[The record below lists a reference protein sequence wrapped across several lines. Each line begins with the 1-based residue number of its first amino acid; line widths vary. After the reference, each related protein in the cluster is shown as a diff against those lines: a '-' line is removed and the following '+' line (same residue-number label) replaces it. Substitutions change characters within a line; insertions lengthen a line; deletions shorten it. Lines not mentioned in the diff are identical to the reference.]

1 MKRYFKNKFFY
12 IMTVVVLLLTIV
24 PTVFYSMGLTFV
36 FRDAAAT
43 VLSPLQKA
51 FNYAA
56 EGIDGFAAYFHR
68 FDELTEENAALKE
81 KVAELEA
88 QIYDARELED
98 AYTWL
103 SGYLDLK
110 VQHTDF
116 KMMPAVVTG
125 RESGNYASVLTLDV
139 GSGAGIRRNMPVITS
154 VGIVGRVTEV
164 GYNWCKVTTI
174 VEAQSAVGA
183 FIERTDDVG
192 IAEGKFS
199 LSSDGLCELNYLP
212 TDSSVEEGDRVLSS
226 GFGSVYPRGLVIGY
240 VEEVGINP
248 YTRTPNVK
256 VRCAVDFSS
265 LTNVMIITDYTVS
278 VDDTDTG
285 VGRDTEN

>member
-1 MKRYFKNKFFY
+1 MKRFFKNKFFY
-12 IMTVVVLLLTIV
+12 IMTVIVLILTIV

-36 FRDAAAT
+36 FRDAVGT
-43 VLSPLQKA
+43 ILTPLQKA

-56 EGIDGFAAYFHR
+56 EGIDGFTAYFHR
-68 FDELTEENAALKE
+68 FDELKEENAALKE
-81 KVAELEA
+81 RVTELEA

-98 AYTWL
+98 AYAWL
-103 SGYLDLK
+103 SGFLDLK

-116 KMMPAVVTG
+116 RMMPASVTG

-139 GSGAGIRRNMPVITS
+139 GSAAGIRRNMPVITP

-174 VEAQSAVGA
+174 AEAQSAVGA

-192 IAEGKFS
+192 IAEGSFD
-199 LSSDGLCELNYLP
+199 LSFEGLCSLNYLP
-212 TDSSVEEGDRVLSS
+212 ADASVEEGDRVLSS
-226 GFGSVYPRGLVIGY
+226 GYGSVYPRGLVIGY
-240 VEEVGINP
+240 VEEVGVNP
-248 YTRTPNVK
+248 YTRTPDVK

-265 LTNVMIITDYTVS
+265 LTSVMVITDYTVS
-278 VDDTDTG
+278 MNDEG
-285 VGRDTEN
+285 QGAGRGQ

>member
-1 MKRYFKNKFFY
+1 
-12 IMTVVVLLLTIV
+12 MTVIVLVLTIV

-36 FRDAAAT
+36 FRDAVGT
-43 VLSPLQKA
+43 ILTPLQKA

-68 FDELTEENAALKE
+68 FDELKEENAALKE
-81 KVAELEA
+81 RVTELEA

-98 AYTWL
+98 AYAWL
-103 SGYLDLK
+103 SGFLDLK

-116 KMMPAVVTG
+116 RMMPASVTG

-139 GSGAGIRRNMPVITS
+139 GSAAGIRRNMPVITS

-164 GYNWCKVTTI
+164 GYNWCKVTTLA
-174 VEAQSAVGA
+174 EAQSAVGA

-192 IAEGKFS
+192 IAEGSFA
-199 LSSDGLCELNYLP
+199 LSFEGLCALNYLP
-212 TDSSVEEGDRVLSS
+212 ADASVEEGDRVLSS
-226 GFGSVYPRGLVIGY
+226 GYGSVYPRGLVIGY
-240 VEEVGINP
+240 VEEVGVNP
-248 YTRTPNVK
+248 YTRTPDVK

-265 LTNVMIITDYTVS
+265 LTSVMVITDYTVS
-278 VDDTDTG
+278 VDDEG
-285 VGRDTEN
+285 QGAGRVQ